1 MSTNSTL
8 ADTSV
13 LVSTDWVL
21 QHLSDAN
28 IRIIEV
34 DVDPKQYHAGHISGA
49 IGLDWAKDL
58 QDPVRRD
65 VPSKDALEKLL
76 GSRGVSHTHTIVLYG
91 DSSNWFAAYAFWVL
105 KLYGHKDVRLMDGG
119 RMKWLATESLPM
131 TPDAPN
137 HAPTTYEAREP
148 DETLR
153 ARVTD
158 VLAASGRI
166 VARSEKGQMGPKF
179 QLVDVRSA
187 DEFTG
192 KVIAPPGMNETAQRA
207 GHIPG
212 AVNVPWSQAVN
223 QDGTF
228 KSREQLAALYMEGK
242 SLRPEGD
249 TVAYCRIGERSS
261 HTWFVLKYLLGFEK
275 VRNYDGSWTE
285 YGNLIG
291 VPIAK
296 GE

>member
-1 MSTNSTL
+1 MSTNSTH

-21 QHLSDAN
+21 QHLNDAN

-34 DVDPKQYHAGHISGA
+34 DVDPKQYHAGHIPGA

-119 RMKWLATESLPM
+119 RMKWLASESLPM
-131 TPDAPN
+131 TPDVPN